1 MAAARTPPLNLRVE
15 AGFSRP
21 GGGLKAAA
29 TAGLRGGK
37 PLHPKKAKWGPKGR
51 RYAEPAA
58 ASRRTAKNQS

>member
-1 MAAARTPPLNLRVE
+1 M
-15 AGFSRP
+15 
-21 GGGLKAAA
+21 AAA